1 MENKEEKIEEVV
13 KKEENQE
20 EVKTQEEKSKRKQI
34 AEKELKKVKKEAS
47 EFKKFIS
54 RGNVIDLAVGVV
66 VGGAFTAISNSLV
79 KDIITPLIGIIVGG
93 LDLSNLTFKIGDA
106 KIAYGSFIQSI
117 IDFLLIALCI
127 FVVIRLF
134 EKLKLKEAKE
144 KKVETPP
151 KKSDEVVLLE
161 EIRDLLKKEQ
171 TLKNSNNNKLKI

>member
-1 MENKEEKIEEVV
+1 MENEEEKIEEVV

-171 TLKNSNNNKLKI
+171 TLKK

>member
-1 MENKEEKIEEVV
+1 
-13 KKEENQE
+13 

-134 EKLKLKEAKE
+134 EKLKLKEARE
-144 KKVETPP
+144 KKIEKPTN
-151 KKSDEVVLLE
+151 KSNEV
-161 EIRDLLKKEQ
+161 
-171 TLKNSNNNKLKI
+171 

>member
-1 MENKEEKIEEVV
+1 MDEKNNEEIVERE
-13 KKEENQE
+13 KKQENQE
-20 EVKTQEEKSKRKQI
+20 EVKIQEEKSKRKQI

-117 IDFLLIALCI
+117 IDFLLIAICF

-134 EKLKLKEAKE
+134 EKLKIKEAKE
-144 KKVETPP
+144 KKVEVPP

-161 EIRDLLKKEQ
+161 EIRDLLKDNKNNVKDNKE
-171 TLKNSNNNKLKI
+171 

>member
-1 MENKEEKIEEVV
+1 MENKEEKIEEAV

-161 EIRDLLKKEQ
+161 EIRDLIKKEQ
-171 TLKNSNNNKLKI
+171 TLKK

>member
-1 MENKEEKIEEVV
+1 MENKEEKIEEAV

-20 EVKTQEEKSKRKQI
+20 EIKTQEEKSKRKQI

-171 TLKNSNNNKLKI
+171 TLKK

>member
-1 MENKEEKIEEVV
+1 MENKEEKIEEAV

-20 EVKTQEEKSKRKQI
+20 EVKTQEEKSKKKQI

-117 IDFLLIALCI
+117 IDFLLIAICI

-171 TLKNSNNNKLKI
+171 TLKK

>member
-1 MENKEEKIEEVV
+1 MENKEEKIEEAV

-66 VGGAFTAISNSLV
+66 VGGAFTTISNSLV

-171 TLKNSNNNKLKI
+171 TLKK

>member
-1 MENKEEKIEEVV
+1 MENKEEKIEEAV

-20 EVKTQEEKSKRKQI
+20 EIKTQEEKSKRKQI

-117 IDFLLIALCI
+117 IDFLLIAICI

-171 TLKNSNNNKLKI
+171 TLKK

>member
-1 MENKEEKIEEVV
+1 MENKEEKIEEIE
-13 KKEENQE
+13 KKLENQE

-34 AEKELKKVKKEAS
+34 AEKELKKVKKEAG

-171 TLKNSNNNKLKI
+171 TLKK

>member
-1 MENKEEKIEEVV
+1 MENKEEKIEAVQ
-13 KKEENQE
+13 KKLENQE

-144 KKVETPP
+144 KKVEIPP
-151 KKSDEVVLLE
+151 KKSDEVLLLE
-161 EIRDLLKKEQ
+161 EIRDLLKEEQ
-171 TLKNSNNNKLKI
+171 TLKK

>member
-1 MENKEEKIEEVV
+1 MENKEEKIEAVQ
-13 KKEENQE
+13 KKLENQE

-93 LDLSNLTFKIGDA
+93 LDLSNLTFKIGEA

-151 KKSDEVVLLE
+151 KKSDEVLLLE

-171 TLKNSNNNKLKI
+171 TLKK

>member
-1 MENKEEKIEEVV
+1 MENKEEKIEEAV

-171 TLKNSNNNKLKI
+171 TLKK

>member
-1 MENKEEKIEEVV
+1 MENKEEKIEEAV

-117 IDFLLIALCI
+117 IDFLLIAICI

-171 TLKNSNNNKLKI
+171 TLKK

>member
-1 MENKEEKIEEVV
+1 MENKEEKIEAVQ
-13 KKEENQE
+13 KKLENQE
-20 EVKTQEEKSKRKQI
+20 EVKTQEEKSKKKQI

-93 LDLSNLTFKIGDA
+93 LDLSNLTFKIGEA

-151 KKSDEVVLLE
+151 KKSDEVLLLE

-171 TLKNSNNNKLKI
+171 TLKK

>member
-1 MENKEEKIEEVV
+1 MENKEEKIEEIE
-13 KKEENQE
+13 KKLENQE

-79 KDIITPLIGIIVGG
+79 KDIITPFIGIIVGG
-93 LDLSNLTFKIGDA
+93 LDLSNLTFKIGEA

-144 KKVETPP
+144 KKMETPP
-151 KKSDEVVLLE
+151 KKSDEVILLE
-161 EIRDLLKKEQ
+161 EIRDLLKKQ
-171 TLKNSNNNKLKI
+171 NDDKVITK

>member
-1 MENKEEKIEEVV
+1 MDEKNNEEIVERE
-13 KKEENQE
+13 KKQENQE
-20 EVKTQEEKSKRKQI
+20 EVKIQEEKSKRKQI

-171 TLKNSNNNKLKI
+171 TLKK

>member
-1 MENKEEKIEEVV
+1 M
-13 KKEENQE
+13 
-20 EVKTQEEKSKRKQI
+20 
-34 AEKELKKVKKEAS
+34 
-47 EFKKFIS
+47 
-54 RGNVIDLAVGVV
+54 
-66 VGGAFTAISNSLV
+66 GGAFTAISNSLV

-171 TLKNSNNNKLKI
+171 TLKK

>member
-1 MENKEEKIEEVV
+1 MDEKNNEEIVERE
-13 KKEENQE
+13 KKQENQE
-20 EVKTQEEKSKRKQI
+20 EVKIQEEKSKRKQI

-117 IDFLLIALCI
+117 IDFLLIAICV

-134 EKLKLKEAKE
+134 EKLKIKEAKE
-144 KKVETPP
+144 KKVEVPP

-161 EIRDLLKKEQ
+161 EIRDLLKDNKNNVKDNKE
-171 TLKNSNNNKLKI
+171 

>member
-1 MENKEEKIEEVV
+1 MENKEEKIEAVQ
-13 KKEENQE
+13 KKLENQE

-93 LDLSNLTFKIGDA
+93 LDLSNLTFKIGEA

-151 KKSDEVVLLE
+151 KKSDEVLLLE
-161 EIRDLLKKEQ
+161 EIRDLLKENEFNKIKE
-171 TLKNSNNNKLKI
+171 NSEK